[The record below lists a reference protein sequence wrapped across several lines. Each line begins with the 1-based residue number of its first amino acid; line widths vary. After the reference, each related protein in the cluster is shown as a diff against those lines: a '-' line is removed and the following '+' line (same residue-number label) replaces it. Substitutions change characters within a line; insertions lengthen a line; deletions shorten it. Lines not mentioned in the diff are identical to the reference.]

1 MKASHAD
8 DVATHGTDI
17 SQKQCGMLPDRAN
30 PL

>member
-8 DVATHGTDI
+8 DAALTSTDI
-17 SQKQCGMLPDRAN
+17 SQKQCGMLPDRAD